1 MKGNN
6 DEDDHVCRI
15 SACSSATSFFR
26 TNYFVCHLRV
36 VLKRVLRLIEM
47 TEKKISESILCP
59 HVAFERRRRRSLP
72 SKKALMFRVFH
83 ALLPLRHAL
92 LPRPLMISTRNF

>member
-1 MKGNN
+1 
-6 DEDDHVCRI
+6 
-15 SACSSATSFFR
+15 
-26 TNYFVCHLRV
+26 
-36 VLKRVLRLIEM
+36 M
-47 TEKKISESILCP
+47 TENTISESISCP

-72 SKKALMFRVFH
+72 PKKALIFRVFH